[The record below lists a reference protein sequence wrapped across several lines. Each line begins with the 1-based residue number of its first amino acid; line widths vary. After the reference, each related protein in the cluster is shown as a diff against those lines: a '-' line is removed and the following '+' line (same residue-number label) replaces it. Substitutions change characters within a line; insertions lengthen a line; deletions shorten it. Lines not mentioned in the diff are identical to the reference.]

1 MPTIRKERRE
11 VPINYQSERINKQIS
26 SLPDILI
33 KLKTETNS
41 VLEAP
46 LVVEYISITNWA
58 TINLHPCRVSFS
70 LDFSPGIA
78 HSTHFKP
85 NTAFTCAELRL
96 LVSAKVRNNVG
107 TFGPAIFD
115 ILPVPVEFYRFC
127 PTDRHTSWSYVIHSC
142 SEKVISWV
150 YTGLG
155 MGFMVFN
162 RRKAPTCS
170 RSPTKFII

>member
-1 MPTIRKERRE
+1 MLHVRMPKIRKERRE

-33 KLKTETNS
+33 KLKTEINS

-78 HSTHFKP
+78 HSKP

-107 TFGPAIFD
+107 TFRPVIFD

-127 PTDRHTSWSYVIHSC
+127 PTDRHTS
-142 SEKVISWV
+142 
-150 YTGLG
+150 
-155 MGFMVFN
+155 
-162 RRKAPTCS
+162 
-170 RSPTKFII
+170 

>member
-1 MPTIRKERRE
+1 MLHVRMPTIRKVRRE

-33 KLKTETNS
+33 KLKTEINS

-78 HSTHFKP
+78 HSKP
-85 NTAFTCAELRL
+85 TTAFTCAELRL
-96 LVSAKVRNNVG
+96 LVSAKVRNNVRLSDRQYL
-107 TFGPAIFD
+107 TFYRPPSNFISFDQRID
-115 ILPVPVEFYRFC
+115 ILVKTVINSIYSLC
-127 PTDRHTSWSYVIHSC
+127 YVS
-142 SEKVISWV
+142 
-150 YTGLG
+150 
-155 MGFMVFN
+155 
-162 RRKAPTCS
+162 
-170 RSPTKFII
+170 